1 MMISF
6 KTETV
11 PRRAIWGM
19 ILRFA
24 VAAPLPL
31 FATVFL
37 RVINAS
43 GFAFA
48 PIIVAGFTNALING
62 ERVIFWGGMYLLMS
76 GFQILTDVLNYPTRV
91 WVSNRVTLHFQGKL
105 LKQASEV
112 PMLHFLDADFHDL
125 LSRAN
130 RDFGYRVG
138 QWFRSLLDNIHSL
151 ATLMGVLGA
160 VLVIGGGL
168 WCAVAMFASAV
179 IVLLTQKPVVD
190 LEKARERAIIRAS
203 RTQETWA
210 ELLAS
215 RSSAGEVRLF
225 AAQSWLLGK
234 WEKAYRALTA
244 LEIQILHKIIKWET
258 VAGLS
263 TVFGYGAVIF
273 IAARASENVDASET
287 AGIFMGLIH
296 ASVTLQGFLASIAD
310 ALGRFSA
317 QSDILR
323 ELAMIFT
330 IEPSSEVEKENDAA
344 GKRDVKRSLSVGP
357 DNLPSIQMEA
367 LSFRYP
373 HADTEVLK
381 QITAKI
387 AAGEVVALVGKNGA
401 GKTTLANI
409 ILGLYPPD
417 GGSLYTNGGAYK
429 GRGAA
434 SAVFQNFVRFLLPV
448 RDNVGFAD
456 IDRIEDD
463 AGIRSALLKA
473 DSTFSEDLDISL
485 GHEFGGRDVSG
496 GEWLRIAVARGLFRE
511 SHIVV
516 FDEPTA
522 SIDPVAEV
530 EMIRELLRK
539 DESKATLIISHRL
552 GVTRLCDR
560 ILVLDG
566 GQLVEDGTHETLLA
580 NGGIYAEMWQAQA
593 AWYA

>member
-1 MMISF
+1 MISF

-43 GFAFA
+43 SFAFA

-225 AAQSWLLGK
+225 AAQGWLLRK

-244 LEIQILHKIIKWET
+244 LEIQILHKIIRWET

-273 IAARASENVDASET
+273 IAARASQNVDTSET

-344 GKRDVKRSLSVGP
+344 GKRDVKRSLSVGT
-357 DNLPSIQMEA
+357 DDLPSIQMEA

-373 HADTEVLK
+373 RADTEVLK

-463 AGIRSALLKA
+463 AGIRRALLKA

-560 ILVLDG
+560 ILVLDDG
-566 GQLVEDGTHETLLA
+566 RLVEDGTHEALLA

-593 AWYA
+593 AWYT

>member
-1 MMISF
+1 MMSI

-31 FATVFL
+31 FASVFL
-37 RVINAS
+37 RVVNAS

-76 GFQILTDVLNYPTRV
+76 GFQILTDVLNYPTRL
-91 WVSNRVTLHFQGKL
+91 WVSNRITLHFQGKL
-105 LKQASEV
+105 LKKAAEI

-138 QWFRSLLDNIHSL
+138 QWFRSVLDNIHSL
-151 ATLMGVLGA
+151 ATLLGVLGA
-160 VLVIGGGL
+160 VLIIGGGL

-225 AAQSWLLGK
+225 AAQGWLLGK

-244 LEIQILHKIIKWET
+244 LEIQILHKIIGWET

-263 TVFGYGAVIF
+263 TVFGYGTVIF
-273 IAARASENVDASET
+273 IAAHASQNVDTSEA

-310 ALGRFSA
+310 ALGRFAA
-317 QSDILR
+317 QSGILR
-323 ELAMIFT
+323 ELAMVFT
-330 IEPSSEVEKENDAA
+330 IEPSEVEKESDSA
-344 GKRDVKRSLSVGP
+344 GQQEVKRSLSVRT
-357 DNLPSIQMEA
+357 DDSPSIQMEA

-373 HADTEVLK
+373 HADADVLK
-381 QITAKI
+381 QVTTKI
-387 AAGEVVALVGKNGA
+387 EAGEVVALVGKNGA

-417 GGSLYTNGGAYK
+417 GGSLHTNGGAYK
-429 GRGAA
+429 NNGAA
-434 SAVFQNFVRFLLPV
+434 SAVFQNFVRFLMPV

-463 AGIRSALLKA
+463 ASIRRALLKA
-473 DSTFSEDLDISL
+473 GSTFSEDLDVSL

-511 SHIVV
+511 SQIVV

-539 DESKATLIISHRL
+539 DESRATLIISHRL

-560 ILVLDG
+560 ILVLDD